1 MENIDKVFEDDE
13 EFDICTSS
21 NLSDISDSF
30 TVSESSYSINSIMSN
45 DEKDKVP
52 YVKRSLT

>member
-1 MENIDKVFEDDE
+1 LENIDKVFEDDE